1 MALIFHKY
9 RILTMPTQMNQLF
22 DSIHKLPQVPEV
34 VQAIINQLNNPHAE
48 IQDIAK
54 NVAKEQVI
62 TLKILRL
69 VNSAHFGLS
78 RKVSSIEEATSM
90 LGMNQLKIL
99 VVASGLVSSIPKI
112 NDFDI
117 RKFWDNC
124 FRTSAYAKW
133 LGEQAKLS
141 GDVAYTAGLLVNLG
155 TLMIRMAYPS
165 EANEIEQHAKAGNTP
180 REDIEIN
187 RMGFTNQEVGAEL
200 CRRWKFADD
209 LILAIQQS
217 GQPLKFEQPS
227 PYACIL
233 HLAQFISNLVDK
245 GKTAEEILSNFPFAV
260 AEKIGLSEA
269 FINAKLA
276 EILSIESK
284 LAGLAD

>member
-1 MALIFHKY
+1 
-9 RILTMPTQMNQLF
+9 MPTPMNQLF

-48 IQDIAK
+48 MQDVAK

-78 RKVSSIEEATSM
+78 RKVSSIEEATSL
-90 LGMNQLKIL
+90 LGLDQLKVL
-99 VVASGLVSSIPKI
+99 VVASGIVCAMPKI

-124 FRTSAYAKW
+124 FRISAYAKW
-133 LGEQAKLS
+133 LGEQTKLS
-141 GDVAYTAGLLVNLG
+141 GDIAYTAGLLLNLG

-165 EANEIEQHAKAGNTP
+165 EANEIEQHAKAGNKP

-187 RMGFTNQEVGAEL
+187 RLGFTNQEVCAEL

-217 GQPLKFEQPS
+217 GQPLKSAEPS
-227 PYACIL
+227 AYACVL
-233 HLAQFISNLVDK
+233 NLAQFISNMVGK
-245 GKTAEEILSNFPFAV
+245 EKTAEEILPDFPFAV
-260 AEKIGLSEA
+260 AEKIGLSEDL
-269 FINAKLA
+269 IRSKLA